1 MQTLL
6 TDRNLSR
13 KADVTYFTHRGIL
26 PRMGM
31 VFSGLLIDWRITMSK
46 NNAVNKEHPVD
57 ESKPV
62 SVGGST
68 WTWDDTLAK
77 ADGYY
82 PGDCHG

>member
-1 MQTLL
+1 
-6 TDRNLSR
+6 
-13 KADVTYFTHRGIL
+13 
-26 PRMGM
+26 
-31 VFSGLLIDWRITMSK
+31 MSK

-68 WTWDDTLAK
+68 WTWDDTLAE